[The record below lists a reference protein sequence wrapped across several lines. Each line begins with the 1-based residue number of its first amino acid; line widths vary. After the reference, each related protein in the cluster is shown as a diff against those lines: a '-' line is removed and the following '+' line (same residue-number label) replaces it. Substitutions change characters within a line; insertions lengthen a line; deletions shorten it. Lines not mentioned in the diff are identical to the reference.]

1 VRRIVW
7 RRLANLPICAKGR
20 EEPEVD
26 RMDDDLTLPKPTV
39 DELQTALREMEQS
52 LKQMRSQRDAAR
64 SQCEQL
70 QRRWKQ
76 QVEQI
81 ERRLN
86 QSQLECERL
95 QRELDAMTRS
105 ATPAA
110 APPGAAPVRLDGGH
124 AQRTMLSL
132 GSSEV
137 SNRPTASLPREPS
150 LRYIFT
156 HIRNRAPCR

>member
-1 VRRIVW
+1 
-7 RRLANLPICAKGR
+7 
-20 EEPEVD
+20 
-26 RMDDDLTLPKPTV
+26 MDDDLTLPKPSV
-39 DELQTALREMEQS
+39 DELQTAVREMEQS
-52 LKQMRSQRDAAR
+52 LKQMRSQRDVAR

-81 ERRLN
+81 EQRLN

-105 ATPAA
+105 AKLATAEPVAE
-110 APPGAAPVRLDGGH
+110 PVRWGGSGS
-124 AQRTMLSL
+124 QRTILSQ
-132 GSSEV
+132 GSSKV
-137 SNRPTASLPREPS
+137 PNRPAASLPREPS